1 MSDPENSFRQQF
13 SNWTQRAGGPAS
25 GGTGTRSATG
35 GGFPAFADWSDYV
48 KNGANDLYTSLPTYN
63 TVTGNTSTVEEPS
76 WFKLSRF
83 EKILGFL
90 CCLGGSLLCF
100 VVCFFLFPVLALKPR
115 KFGLI
120 WSLGSLL
127 FVCSFGILQGPY
139 SYTRHL
145 VSSDRIIFTS
155 VFFGS
160 VLSTIYCSVVLK
172 STILTILA
180 SIVEIFA
187 VAYYILSYFP
197 FGAQTVTWFSSYL
210 VGYVGGFLGGL
221 L

>member
-1 MSDPENSFRQQF
+1 MSEAENSFRQQF
-13 SNWTQRAGGPAS
+13 SSWT
-25 GGTGTRSATG
+25 TRTTG
-35 GGFPAFADWSDYV
+35 GGAQTSSGFPALSEWSDYV
-48 KNGANDLYTSLPTYN
+48 KTGANDLYTSLPTYN
-63 TVTGNTSTVEEPS
+63 GGATATEEPS

-83 EKILGFL
+83 EKLLGFL

-115 KFGLI
+115 KFGLL

-145 VSSDRIIFTS
+145 ISLDRIIFTS

-160 VLSTIYCSVVLK
+160 VLSTIYCLVVLK

-180 SIVEIFA
+180 SVVEIFA
-187 VAYYILSYFP
+187 VAYYTLSYFP
-197 FGAQTVTWFSSYL
+197 FGAQTVTWFSSYFI
-210 VGYVGGFLGGL
+210 GYIGGFIGGIF
-221 L
+221 

>member
-1 MSDPENSFRQQF
+1 MSDPENSFKRQF
-13 SNWTQRAGGPAS
+13 SSWTQRAS
-25 GGTGTRSATG
+25 TSQTGNTSA
-35 GGFPAFADWSDYV
+35 FPAFAEWTDYV
-48 KNGANDLYTSLPTYN
+48 KSGANDLYSSLPTYGAPQAGA
-63 TVTGNTSTVEEPS
+63 TEPS
-76 WFKLSRF
+76 WFQLTRF
-83 EKILGFL
+83 EKLLGFL

-120 WSLGSLL
+120 WSLGLLL

-145 VSSDRIIFTS
+145 ILLDRIIFTC

-160 VLSTIYCSVVLK
+160 VLSTIYCLVVLK
-172 STILTILA
+172 STIMTILA
-180 SIVEIFA
+180 SVVEIFA
-187 VAYYILSYFP
+187 VAYYTLSYFP

-210 VGYVGGFLGGL
+210 VGYVGGLLGGL